1 MTLAGIRELGGFGG
15 FGHAVCNKIV
25 TRSEA
30 SVTAR
35 TA

>member
-1 MTLAGIRELGGFGG
+1 MTLAGIRGLGG

-25 TRSEA
+25 TSSEA
-30 SVTAR
+30 SVTVR